1 MECRECMTALIGG
14 GVDAL
19 VDGTLV
25 YAWMAIDID
34 EQAEHEQEQEED
46 A

>member
-1 MECRECMTALIGG
+1 LGAAWTLSLMR
-14 GVDAL
+14 
-19 VDGTLV
+19 TLV

-34 EQAEHEQEQEED
+34 EQAEQEQEQQED